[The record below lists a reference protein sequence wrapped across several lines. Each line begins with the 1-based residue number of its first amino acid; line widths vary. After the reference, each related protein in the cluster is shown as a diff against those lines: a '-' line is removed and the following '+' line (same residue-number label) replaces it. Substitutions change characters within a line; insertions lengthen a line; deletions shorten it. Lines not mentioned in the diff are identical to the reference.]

1 VTPAAGYVS
10 PAAAC
15 LIGLISGV
23 VCYGA
28 VALKNRLHGDDALDV
43 WGVHGVGGF
52 LGIVMLGL
60 LATTAF
66 NPNGAQ
72 GLLAGNPSFFLKEL
86 AAVALSSAWAFG
98 FTYAMLWL
106 IDRVTPVRV
115 TAGVEETGLDAGL
128 LHEEAYL
135 EGAL

>member
-10 PAAAC
+10 PVAAVI
-15 LIGLISGV
+15 IGIASGA

-28 VALKNRLHGDDALDV
+28 VAFKNRLKWDDALDV

-66 NPNGAQ
+66 NPNGTD
-72 GLLAGNPSFFLKEL
+72 GLLAGNLEFFGKEV
-86 AAVALSSAWAFG
+86 AAVMLSTAWAFV
-98 FTYAMLWL
+98 FTFGMLWL
-106 IDRVTPVRV
+106 IDRVTNVHV
-115 TAGVEETGLDAGL
+115 SAGVEETGLDAGL
-128 LHEEAYL
+128 HGEQAYL
-135 EGAL
+135 PLG